1 MLEVT
6 HVNKLTGVKHKF
18 NVLTAAQLYEQ
29 VLSRS
34 TWLTAQQVS
43 DNAGYKGENSSVLPN
58 NWKNA
63 GQIFAIS
70 VEGRDLFPA
79 YGLGLDGKPLPQMKE
94 ILAILA
100 THKKALTIASW
111 FVSANSWLGSKTPM
125 DELAERPLDVLKAA
139 RMEVDPV
146 EHG

>member
-1 MLEVT
+1 M
-6 HVNKLTGVKHKF
+6 NKLAGMKYKF
-18 NVLTAAQLYEQ
+18 NVITAAQLYEQ

-43 DNAGYKGENSSVLPN
+43 DNAGYKGEDSSVLLN
-58 NWKNA
+58 KWKKA

-79 YGLGLDGKPLPQMKE
+79 YGLGVDGKPLPQMKE
-94 ILAILA
+94 ILVILA
-100 THKKALTIASW
+100 AHKKALAIASW
-111 FVSANSWLGSKTPM
+111 FVSANSWLGSKRPM

-139 RMEVDPV
+139 QMEVAPI

>member
-6 HVNKLTGVKHKF
+6 QVNKLAGTKYKF
-18 NVLTAAQLYEQ
+18 NVVTAAQLYEQ

-43 DNAGYKGENSSVLPN
+43 DNAGYKGEDSSVLLN
-58 NWKNA
+58 KWKKA

-79 YGLGLDGKPLPQMKE
+79 YGLGVDGKP
-94 ILAILA
+94 
-100 THKKALTIASW
+100 
-111 FVSANSWLGSKTPM
+111 
-125 DELAERPLDVLKAA
+125 R
-139 RMEVDPV
+139 
-146 EHG
+146 

>member
-1 MLEVT
+1 M
-6 HVNKLTGVKHKF
+6 NRLTGVKHQFK
-18 NVLTAAQLYEQ
+18 VLTAAQLYEQ

-34 TWLTAQQVS
+34 IWLTAQQVS
-43 DNAGYKGENSSVLPN
+43 DNAGYKGENSSVLPKM
-58 NWKNA
+58 WKKE

-79 YGLGLDGKPLPQMKE
+79 YGLGVEGKPLPQMKE

-111 FVSANSWLGSKTPM
+111 FISANSWLGSKTPM
-125 DELAERPLDVLKAA
+125 DELAERPLDVIKAA
-139 RMEVDPV
+139 RMEVAPV
-146 EHG
+146 EYG